1 MPIRGRELRVDDL
14 IDRDNPDYILWD
26 QEWVSIP
33 FGDVNIPYAAA
44 SLRVSQKEVRRVIA
58 HAKAEQRTAFYRGIS
73 GRKTADIPSGRDDV
87 DEALKVT
94 VKGMLQ
100 AAFGI
105 GPRGAA
111 VNTKAAAAGMQ
122 VTAGTVRRWAAGTQQ
137 PSRAHLDHLR
147 VLARQAATTK
157 KGRKVATDEFR
168 NSERGRAALSPSA
181 RETRFTITGWQ
192 GPRGYVRYR
201 TVDSYGARPNQLEMM
216 LRAYENDG
224 DRGLYLWLCD
234 HYGNTDDGRDEY
246 VEDWQ
251 FLTIDYFWIG
261 AT

>member
-14 IDRDNPDYILWD
+14 IDRDNPEYILWD
-26 QEWVSIP
+26 QDWVSIP

-44 SLRVSQKEVRRVIA
+44 SLRVSQREVRRVIA

-100 AAFGI
+100 AAFGT

-111 VNTKAAAAGMQ
+111 VNVKAAAAGMQ
-122 VTAGTVRRWAAGTQQ
+122 VTAGTVHRWAAGAQR
-137 PSRAHLDHLR
+137 PSAAHLAR
-147 VLARQAATTK
+147 VKVLARQAATTK
-157 KGRKVATDEFR
+157 KGRKVATDLFR
-168 NSERGRAALSPSA
+168 NSARGRDALA
-181 RETRFTITGWQ
+181 RDTRFTITGWQ

-234 HYGNTDDGRDEY
+234 HYGNRDDDREEY

-251 FLTIDYFWIG
+251 FLTIDYFGIG